1 MKKGISTACLYPE
14 PLEASFR
21 TLTSMQFRTFEV
33 FFNTWSEFQPSFIT
47 LLRRI
52 AKEQNCRILSVHPY
66 TSGYESCL
74 LFSNYERR
82 FLDSVSFYE
91 EYFRAA
97 RDLGASFVVLHGQRD
112 YQNSS
117 ISEEEYIDRYA
128 YLNRRAKTFGVTLAQ
143 ENVNRFRSEDPAY
156 IRRMRRRLQDDCSF
170 VFDIK
175 QAVRAGQ
182 DPFEM
187 CSAMGERLVH
197 IHINDHTESE
207 DCLLPGCGRMDYM
220 RLLSMLRSFGYGGEV
235 IIEVYRKNF
244 TELQELE
251 KARNFLNTLF
261 SNY

>member
-1 MKKGISTACLYPE
+1 MQTGISTACLYPE
-14 PLEASFR
+14 PLEASLK
-21 TLTSMQFRTFEV
+21 TLAAMRFQTFEV
-33 FFNTWSEFQPSFIT
+33 FFNTWSEFQPPFIES
-47 LLRRI
+47 LRRI
-52 AKEQNCRILSVHPY
+52 TAAYNCRIRSVHPY

-82 FLDSVSFYE
+82 FLDSAGFYE

-97 RDLGASFVVLHGQRD
+97 RELGADFVVLHGQRD

-128 YLNRRAKTFGVTLAQ
+128 YLNGRAKAFGVTLAQ
-143 ENVNRFRSEDPAY
+143 ENVNRFRSEAPDF
-156 IRRMRRRLQDDCSF
+156 IRRMRRRLQDECSF

-197 IHINDHTESE
+197 VHINDHTEKE
-207 DCLLPGCGRMDYM
+207 DCLLPGRGGMDYP
-220 RLLSMLRSFGYGGEV
+220 RLFQMLHSFGYTGEF

-244 TELQELE
+244 TELQELTD
-251 KARNFLNTLF
+251 ARDFLNELVSKF
-261 SNY
+261 

>member
-1 MKKGISTACLYPE
+1 MQTGISTACLYPE

-117 ISEEEYIDRYA
+117 ISEE
-128 YLNRRAKTFGVTLAQ
+128 
-143 ENVNRFRSEDPAY
+143 NVNRFRSEDPAF

>member
-1 MKKGISTACLYPE
+1 MQTGISTACLYPE

-143 ENVNRFRSEDPAY
+143 ENVNRFRSEDPAF
-156 IRRMRRRLQDDCSF
+156 IRRMRRRL
-170 VFDIK
+170 
-175 QAVRAGQ
+175 
-182 DPFEM
+182 
-187 CSAMGERLVH
+187 
-197 IHINDHTESE
+197 
-207 DCLLPGCGRMDYM
+207 
-220 RLLSMLRSFGYGGEV
+220 
-235 IIEVYRKNF
+235 
-244 TELQELE
+244 
-251 KARNFLNTLF
+251 
-261 SNY
+261 